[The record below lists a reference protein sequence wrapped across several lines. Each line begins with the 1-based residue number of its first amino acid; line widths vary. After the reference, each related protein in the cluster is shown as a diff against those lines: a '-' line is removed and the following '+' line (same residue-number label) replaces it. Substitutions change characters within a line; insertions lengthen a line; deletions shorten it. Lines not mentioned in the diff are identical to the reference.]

1 MSVKRADSADL
12 DGSIAQRRLK
22 SSVWLA
28 IFGTVANSI
37 FVNLYVWSAV
47 WRREVSTEIVGNHG
61 PWAYTIHD
69 SRMSD
74 LLNLNI
80 VWSVACFVA
89 MIILK
94 ARCRPKEGVGYLV
107 IFFVPVIQFVL
118 WIVGYLLVGWAFD

>member
-1 MSVKRADSADL
+1 MSVKQADSADL

-22 SSVWLA
+22 MSVWLA

-47 WRREVSTEIVGNHG
+47 WRRELSTEIVGNHG

-69 SRMSD
+69 SRMSG
-74 LLNLNI
+74 LFNLNL
-80 VWSVACFVA
+80 VWSVACFVT
-89 MIILK
+89 MTILK
-94 ARCRPKEGVGYLV
+94 ARCRPKTGVGYLV

-118 WIVGYLLVGWAFD
+118 WLVGYLLVGWAFD